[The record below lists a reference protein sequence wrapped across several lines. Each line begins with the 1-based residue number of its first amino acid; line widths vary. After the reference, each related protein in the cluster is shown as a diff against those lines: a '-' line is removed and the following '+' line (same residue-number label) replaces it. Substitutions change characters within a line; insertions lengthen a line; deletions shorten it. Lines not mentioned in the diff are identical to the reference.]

1 MLRAI
6 TKWILAWLVAAV
18 LTTMLGSIFSSLRV
32 VALLENVGGS
42 ISSGTTLSMV
52 LYDLFYFAKLLYLVF
67 VGLGLLVAFGASS
80 LLLFVLKLRSQT
92 LYRFIVFSVAG
103 GVSMGVMLWA
113 MKNVFFGTQLIAGAR
128 DGTGVFLQILAGITG
143 GLVFALLTRPKPPKL
158 N

>member
-1 MLRAI
+1 
-6 TKWILAWLVAAV
+6 
-18 LTTMLGSIFSSLRV
+18 
-32 VALLENVGGS
+32 
-42 ISSGTTLSMV
+42 MV

-67 VGLGLLVAFGASS
+67 VGLGLLVAFGAGS
-80 LLLFVLKLRSQT
+80 LLLFVLNLRSQAH
-92 LYRFIVFSVAG
+92 YRFIVFSVAG

>member
-1 MLRAI
+1 MI
-6 TKWILAWLVAAV
+6 
-18 LTTMLGSIFSSLRV
+18 
-32 VALLENVGGS
+32 
-42 ISSGTTLSMV
+42 

-67 VGLGLLVAFGASS
+67 VGLGLLVAFGAGS
-80 LLLFVLKLRSQT
+80 LLLFVLKLRSQA